1 MHFFLQILMLVTTCT
16 IVGVMD
22 FETWMN
28 DLTGGATRRAI
39 ATKIG
44 YAQSTITRQL
54 DRGSLRPE
62 MVIALCRAYGRL
74 PAQGLIETGYL
85 RPWEVE
91 GAGIPHALD
100 KATNQQLLDA
110 ILRRSDPE
118 ATYLFGMG
126 DEQINP
132 DADVLDLPR
141 RTDAT
146 PAIRAVSDDDLPYV
160 ADSSPDHPEED
171 IEFDD

>member
-1 MHFFLQILMLVTTCT
+1 
-16 IVGVMD
+16 MD
-22 FETWMN
+22 FHAWIQELIG
-28 DLTGGATRRAI
+28 DDTRREAS
-39 ATKIG
+39 AKAG
-44 YAQSTITRQL
+44 KSESTLSRQL
-54 DRGSLRPE
+54 SRDTLSPE

-141 RTDAT
+141 RSDTT

>member
-1 MHFFLQILMLVTTCT
+1 MHFFLQVLMLVTTCT

-74 PAQGLIETGYL
+74 PSQGLIETGYL

-126 DEQINP
+126 DDQINP
-132 DADVLDLPR
+132 DAAVLDLPQR
-141 RTDAT
+141 PDTT
-146 PAIRAVSDDDLPYV
+146 PAIRPVMDDDLPYV
-160 ADSSPDHPEED
+160 ADSSPDEPEEGTD
-171 IEFDD
+171 FD

>member
-1 MHFFLQILMLVTTCT
+1 MN
-16 IVGVMD
+16 
-22 FETWMN
+22 FEAWID
-28 DLTGGATRRAI
+28 DLIHPETRRSA
-39 ATKIG
+39 AQKAG
-44 YAQSTITRQL
+44 YSQSTLSRQL
-54 DRGSLRPE
+54 DRGNLRPE

-74 PAQGLIETGYL
+74 PSQGLIETGYL

-141 RTDAT
+141 RPDAT
-146 PAIRAVSDDDLPYV
+146 PAIRAVPDDDLPSV
-160 ADSSPDHPEED
+160 ADNSPDEPEEGTD
-171 IEFDD
+171 FD